1 MTKEELETIIN
12 FNETPELADIET
24 PNQTLKRKLAE
35 YAKEYPD
42 QVKFLGSVDEFDR
55 YLVPK
60 KWIKVKPPRKM
71 TEEQRAAAIERAK
84 INFGK

>member
-1 MTKEELETIIN
+1 MMREELETIIS

-24 PNQTLKRKLAE
+24 PNATLKKKLAE
-35 YAKEYPD
+35 YMQEYPD
-42 QVKFLGSVDEFDR
+42 DMKFLGSNNEFDR
-55 YLVPK
+55 YLIPK
-60 KWIKVKPPRKM
+60 KWIKIRPPRKM

>member
-1 MTKEELETIIN
+1 MMREELETIIS

-24 PNQTLKRKLAE
+24 PNATLKTKLAQYLE
-35 YAKEYPD
+35 EYPD
-42 QVKFLGSVDEFDR
+42 DIKLVSSNGEFDR
-55 YLVPK
+55 YLIPK
-60 KWIKVKPPRKM
+60 KWVKIRPPRKM